1 MKTVHLV
8 RHWSLQWH
16 NMHGGEGCLIINGVD
31 AGAKIAQDA
40 RSFLAWG
47 RRVILRVK
55 KSLESCRMAVTAAM
69 S

>member
-1 MKTVHLV
+1 
-8 RHWSLQWH
+8 
-16 NMHGGEGCLIINGVD
+16 MHGGEGCLIINGVD